1 MAATDPEVLL
11 NLKSITGLS
20 KLGKLNQRLAS
31 APDSDVRSR
40 VHLRVVN
47 GRSYKVDIVT
57 SDLSAEHVNQCML
70 LLLVICVVLA
80 CFILGAVACFGTP

>member
-11 NLKSITGLS
+11 DLKSITGVS
-20 KLGKLNQRLAS
+20 KLGKLNQQVALT
-31 APDSDVRSR
+31 PGSDVRSR

-47 GRSYKVDIVT
+47 GRGCQVDIVMG
-57 SDLSAEHVNQCML
+57 DLSAEHVNQCML

-80 CFILGAVACFGTP
+80 SLILGAVACFGTP